1 MIKNLVNGPEIPM
14 GFGMA
19 LAQNAQALEAFSR
32 LSDLEQQQ
40 IIDGTHE
47 IESKQQMKNYVQQLA
62 DGTLHTF

>member
-32 LSDLEQQQ
+32 LSDLQQQQ

-47 IESKQQMKNYVQQLA
+47 IESKQQMQAYVQQLA

>member
-19 LAQNAQALEAFSR
+19 LAQNARALEAFPR

>member
-19 LAQNAQALEAFSR
+19 LAQNARALEAFSR
-32 LSDLEQQQ
+32 LSDLQQQQ

-47 IESKQQMKNYVQQLA
+47 IESKQQMKAYVQQLA
-62 DGTLHTF
+62 DGTLHTL